1 MLSGGNSDQFLLE
14 INFIINVHYYDIFI
28 IDNSDGKWIRNMNI
42 ILIFFLSNN
51 AKSVRISGGINSVIL
66 INDLIKKKIK
76 RHIIHELSSKVAL
89 KTSSL

>member
-1 MLSGGNSDQFLLE
+1 
-14 INFIINVHYYDIFI
+14 
-28 IDNSDGKWIRNMNI
+28 MNI

-51 AKSVRISGGINSVIL
+51 AKSVRINGGINSVIL

-89 KTSSL
+89 KSSSL